1 MGGPACVP
9 AAFACHSRPL
19 RPGSGQA
26 GLRPSG
32 NPAMSFLQPSGN
44 PHPPVRRRPVAR
56 NFDEATLTMSITPA
70 RIWVVDDD
78 RSVRFVLVTAL
89 REAGYRVDDF
99 GNAADA
105 LAALAERDGRALPAP
120 DLIFTDVRMPGD
132 SGLVLLDKLKAHAPP
147 LPVIVMS
154 AYTDIASTAGAFRGG
169 AHEFLSKPFDLDEAV
184 ALAART
190 LAATAGSADGAEEAP
205 PAALA
210 EADALVGDTPAMRTL
225 FRAIGRLA
233 QAPLSVLVTG
243 ETGTGKEL
251 VARALHRESP
261 RAAKPF
267 VALNTAA
274 IPSELLESE
283 LFGHE
288 AGAFTGAQR
297 RHLGRFE
304 QANGGT
310 LFLDEIGDMP
320 LPLQTRLLRVLAE
333 GEFFRVGGRELIRVD
348 VRVVAATHQDLETL
362 VAAGRFRADLLH
374 RLDVV
379 RLRLPPLRERRDD
392 VPRLAER
399 FLTAAAARF
408 YAPAKRLAPAALE
421 RLRAHD
427 WPGNVRELENLC
439 WRLAALAPGDSVG
452 RAELDE
458 ALGVSRAAP
467 TAAATRTDDWD
478 TPLAAW
484 ARAQLALGTAGIHAQ
499 ARERL
504 DRALLQAALEHTGG
518 RRSEAASRLGLGRN
532 TLTRKLGPG
541 RSRP

>member
-1 MGGPACVP
+1 MT
-9 AAFACHSRPL
+9 H
-19 RPGSGQA
+19 
-26 GLRPSG
+26 
-32 NPAMSFLQPSGN
+32 
-44 PHPPVRRRPVAR
+44 H
-56 NFDEATLTMSITPA
+56 
-70 RIWVVDDD
+70 IWVVDDD

-89 REAGYRVDDF
+89 REAGYRVDAF

-105 LAALAERDGRALPAP
+105 LAALGERGTRDLSAPDLRAP

-132 SGLVLLDKLKAHAPP
+132 SGLVLLDKLKARAPQ

-169 AHEFLSKPFDLDEAV
+169 AHEFLSKPFDLDDAV

-190 LAATAGSADGAEEAP
+190 LGASAGSADAAGEAAP
-205 PAALA
+205 VAPS
-210 EADALVGDTPAMRTL
+210 EADALVGDTPAMQTL

-261 RAAKPF
+261 RAGKPF

-274 IPSELLESE
+274 IPAELLESE

-362 VAAGRFRADLLH
+362 VADGRFRADLLH

-392 VPRLAER
+392 VPRLADR
-399 FLTAAAARF
+399 FLAAAAAKF
-408 YAPAKRLAPAALE
+408 HAPAKRLAPAALE

-458 ALGVSRAAP
+458 ALGARHVASRVTG
-467 TAAATRTDDWD
+467 TADDWD

-484 ARAQLALGTAGIHAQ
+484 ARAQLALGAAGIHAQ

-541 RSRP
+541 RTRP